1 MRSSLSSIFA
11 TVFCIFLLG
20 CTPESPTG
28 MSDSSEDGEEIVV
41 EEEGE
46 EEDVEMQEEEEDEEG
61 TEIEEEGEEEEDVEI
76 AEESEEEDEVEVGE
90 VEYFC
95 EAKEHTHPLGVLTAE
110 YEAGVLVRWRC
121 TLSSHHICTAPADG
135 VWTECTYEPPGWPEP
150 VAQKFLQN
158 PPEAMDEESEDYDGE
173 EYDEAGME

>member
-1 MRSSLSSIFA
+1 MN
-11 TVFCIFLLG
+11 
-20 CTPESPTG
+20 
-28 MSDSSEDGEEIVV
+28 DSSEDEEEIVV

-46 EEDVEMQEEEEDEEG
+46 EEDVEIPEEEEDEEG

-76 AEESEEEDEVEVGE
+76 EEEDEIGE

-95 EAKEHTHPLGVLTAE
+95 EAKEHAHPIGVLTAE
-110 YEAGVLVRWRC
+110 YEAGVLIRWRC

-150 VAQKFLQN
+150 VAPEFLKSP
-158 PPEAMDEESEDYDGE
+158 PPEVEDNDDYGEDEEY
-173 EYDEAGME
+173 